1 MFGVCPSQVT
11 AVTSELSDERFRGD
25 AVGQALDVERAERLR
40 LSRENKELQVRVGAR
55 GKGRGPP
62 RHLSASRRLSAARLR
77 SVSVLPPQARL
88 DQCKVTMG
96 TLEKQL
102 EEEKQRVQTAESQ
115 RGAGTG
121 KHQRPLLFLQG
132 GFSQH
137 KSSYNNNGRN
147 NKRK

>member
-1 MFGVCPSQVT
+1 M
-11 AVTSELSDERFRGD
+11 R
-25 AVGQALDVERAERLR
+25 
-40 LSRENKELQVRVGAR
+40 
-55 GKGRGPP
+55 GRGVGGGV
-62 RHLSASRRLSAARLR
+62 RLSAARLR
-77 SVSVLPPQARL
+77 GVSVLPPQARL

-121 KHQRPLLFLQG
+121 KHQRPLLFLKG

-137 KSSYNNNGRN
+137 KSSYNNNGSN
-147 NKRK
+147 NKRKEIKYFLYGTNLGQK

>member
-1 MFGVCPSQVT
+1 M
-11 AVTSELSDERFRGD
+11 TSELSDERFRGD

-40 LSRENKELQVRVGAR
+40 LSRENKELQVRGAAES
-55 GKGRGPP
+55 PP
-62 RHLSASRRLSAARLR
+62 AFHTKPLRCSITRSSAHKQASLFFL
-77 SVSVLPPQARL
+77 QARL

-121 KHQRPLLFLQG
+121 KHLQPLLFLPD
-132 GFSQH
+132 GFCQH
-137 KSSYNNNGRN
+137 IVTLYLAQSLIKV
-147 NKRK
+147 KRTLKFK